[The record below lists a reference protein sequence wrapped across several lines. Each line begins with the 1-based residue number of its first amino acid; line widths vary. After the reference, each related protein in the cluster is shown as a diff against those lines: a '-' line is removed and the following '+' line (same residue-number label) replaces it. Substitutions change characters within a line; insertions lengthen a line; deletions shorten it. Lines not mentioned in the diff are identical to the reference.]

1 MPTDTIQTEKFDASV
16 ARTWEATRRRE
27 TLLGAAGLMIW
38 TGVFIALVVGT
49 LVYDAGWIPE
59 DYAVLTG
66 EYGVFRGAKTKV
78 YAAIV
83 LVIIVMRW
91 LRFRALVHD
100 DARAER
106 TANVAGIA
114 FGALFLLALLAGLT
128 ALYGTFASPWLE
140 RIGYGPSLP
149 TYGAVGLAVIAAAFG
164 LSYLARLWG
173 WRLIAEDELP
183 GAVAL
188 GAIAILV
195 GLPLAALFGFSA
207 IFLAFML
214 LERSGFDIE
223 PLRVFLLNDVSIVI
237 IVAGFLLL
245 SGIVHAI
252 RSALRRGDE
261 RGPVFLA
268 TALATG
274 MVVILAKLSLIVL
287 LALIRVS

>member
-128 ALYGTFASPWLE
+128 ALYGTFASPLVGENWIRPVPTNVRCSRTCRYRRCLWL
-140 RIGYGPSLP
+140 ILFGSPL
-149 TYGAVGLAVIAAAFG
+149 GLAAN
-164 LSYLARLWG
+164 S
-173 WRLIAEDELP
+173 
-183 GAVAL
+183 
-188 GAIAILV
+188 
-195 GLPLAALFGFSA
+195 
-207 IFLAFML
+207 
-214 LERSGFDIE
+214 
-223 PLRVFLLNDVSIVI
+223 
-237 IVAGFLLL
+237 
-245 SGIVHAI
+245 
-252 RSALRRGDE
+252 
-261 RGPVFLA
+261 
-268 TALATG
+268 
-274 MVVILAKLSLIVL
+274 
-287 LALIRVS
+287 